1 MFHGVMWLVSQLFT
15 VCCVGCCDWSVSC
28 LQCVVWGA
36 VIGQSAVYSVMCGVL
51 WLVMQSAV
59 YSVLCGALWL
69 VSHLFTVCCVGCCDW
84 SVSCLQCV
92 VWGAVIGQSAAY
104 HGLLLIRFHVLEV
117 LVQSTDPALQLVV
130 LLQDVPL
137 LKHETSDVQFS
148 TLHVICYYQ
157 HWPSG
162 YLYSIFSR
170 VLYSIDANDVKGI
183 SKSLLMFCLCNVIV
197 GTQGQPLIIK
207 DQSKVS
213 SNEVKYTL
221 VPQFNS
227 TQIHMRS
234 SMTVPCQSPIC
245 TMYMY

>member
-1 MFHGVMWLVSQLFT
+1 MGQYKLVISVFCGVVLVLVSSACFM
-15 VCCVGCCDWSVSC
+15 GWCDWSVSC

-36 VIGQSAVYSVMCGVL
+36 VIGQSAVYSVLCGVL

-69 VSHLFTVCCVGCCDW
+69 VSQLLTMGSSSSDSMSSRSSSRALTRLSSWLFSSKTC
-84 SVSCLQCV
+84 
-92 VWGAVIGQSAAY
+92 
-104 HGLLLIRFHVLEV
+104 RFWNTNEV
-117 LVQSTDPALQLVV
+117 M
-130 LLQDVPL
+130 
-137 LKHETSDVQFS
+137 FN
-148 TLHVICYYQ
+148 TLHCMYSATTNR
-157 HWPSG
+157 HNG